1 MKDKKTNDLM
11 PMSIYEHLEELR
23 QRSIESIVAFFIST
37 AVSSLNV
44 KTLINLIEQP
54 AVGIKFLQLSPGEYF
69 FTSIKITLYLSV
81 ILSSPIIF
89 YELIIFIIP
98 GLTKKER
105 KLLIPVLVT
114 SGCLFLIG
122 LVFGYLYITPIAVQF
137 FINYG
142 KDIIE
147 PIWSFKEY
155 FDFVILSLFS
165 TAISFQ
171 IPIFQ
176 ILLGSLKIIS
186 SNAMLSIWRYV
197 IVGSTIFSAIITPS
211 TDPLIQLFL
220 SIAVIFLYFSSIVVL
235 KLFNL

>member
-1 MKDKKTNDLM
+1 
-11 PMSIYEHLEELR
+11 MSIYEHLEELR
-23 QRSIESIVAFFIST
+23 KRSIESIVAFLISM
-37 AVSSLNV
+37 AICSLNI
-44 KTLINLIEQP
+44 KILIDLIKQP
-54 AVGIKFLQLSPGEYF
+54 AIGIKFLQLSPGEYF
-69 FTSIKITLYLSV
+69 FTSIKITLYLSI

-89 YELIIFIIP
+89 YEIIIFIIP

-105 KLLIPVLVT
+105 RLLIPILVA
-114 SGCLFLIG
+114 SGCLFLTG
-122 LVFGYLYITPIAVQF
+122 LIFGYIYITPITVKF

-176 ILLGSLKIIS
+176 ILLGSLKIINS
-186 SNAMLSIWRYV
+186 KTMLSVWRYV
-197 IVGSTIFSAIITPS
+197 VVGSTIFSAIITPS

-220 SIAVIFLYFSSIVVL
+220 SIAVMFLYFSSILVL
-235 KLFNL
+235 KLFKL